1 MILDSC
7 DAKNTEYQT
16 CLVSFAYRYLFYN
29 QTVFQ
34 KSERSFFDQ
43 VAVDAQA

>member
-16 CLVSFAYRYLFYN
+16 CLISFAYLFYN